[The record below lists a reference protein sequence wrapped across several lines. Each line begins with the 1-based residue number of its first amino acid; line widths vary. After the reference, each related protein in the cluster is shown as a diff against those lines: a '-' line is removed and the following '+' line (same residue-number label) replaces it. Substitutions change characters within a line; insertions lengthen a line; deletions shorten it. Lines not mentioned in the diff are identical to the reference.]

1 MIFFGWINNF
11 YIVCQFLDLSS
22 NKRGKDYKNTNALP
36 VSIHRYIKTNLK
48 TSVLDFVYHTRCIYL
63 YRSDW
68 KNIMLI
74 MSMILHSLNLRKNKR
89 SCTSMYIIQVVVCD
103 KTIGLQACPIIMT
116 TQEHIN
122 FSLIRLSKY
131 IAQYYTYLY
140 ASYYRHHHH
149 HHGKRRKTD
158 R

>member
-1 MIFFGWINNF
+1 MFMIFFWLDQ
-11 YIVCQFLDLSS
+11 QFLHCLSIFRPIIQQ
-22 NKRGKDYKNTNALP
+22 KRQGLQKYQCSACVYT
-36 VSIHRYIKTNLK
+36 YIKTNLK
-48 TSVLDFVYHTRCIYL
+48 VSVLDFVYHTRCIYL

-74 MSMILHSLNLRKNKR
+74 MSMILHSLSLRKNKR

-122 FSLIRLSKY
+122 FSLIRLSN
-131 IAQYYTYLY
+131 ILV
-140 ASYYRHHHH
+140 
-149 HHGKRRKTD
+149 
-158 R
+158 